1 MLSNV
6 FLLTK
11 RKCLSIKEEK
21 KRMQK
26 VPYVSTIKSLMYLMV
41 CARADIAYAV
51 GPVSCFL
58 LNPGKEH

>member
-1 MLSNV
+1 
-6 FLLTK
+6 
-11 RKCLSIKEEK
+11 
-21 KRMQK
+21 MQK